1 MALTPEQNEA
11 WRSLVLVTHVLDDSL
26 DRQAQRDGGLPH
38 AYYKVLVFLYES
50 PERRMTMG
58 ELAATQRYSVSRV
71 THAVASME
79 RSGWLRRAV
88 SEHDRRVRFVELT
101 EAGIQLVRRVSPLQ
115 VTEVRQPTL
124 AGLSTEQIA
133 QLTALS
139 RAITANLLAG

>member
-1 MALTPEQNEA
+1 MTLSPTQNEA
-11 WRSLVLVTHVLDDSL
+11 WRALIIASHVLDAALES
-26 DRQAQRDGGLPH
+26 QAQRDGDLPH

-79 RSGWLRRAV
+79 RSGWVTRSV
-88 SEHDRRVRFVELT
+88 SSEDRRVRLVELT

-115 VTEVRQPTL
+115 ARDVRMPAL
-124 AGLSTEQIA
+124 AGLSDE
-133 QLTALS
+133 QLTQLTTLS
-139 RAITANLLAG
+139 RAITANLAG